1 MEKLKNLLAAIL
13 VGHEKMVNHEILP
26 TMQVPV
32 DYIREKWPDEI
43 KIYKDFLDEEYGIS
57 APEFVHCKEC
67 CYRGT
72 DKCLC
77 HPHYPMDD
85 FYCAKGEER

>member
-1 MEKLKNLLAAIL
+1 MSHENVEKLKNLLAAIL

-43 KIYKDFLDEEYGIS
+43 NRRAYGGGGFFLDVLQC
-57 APEFVHCKEC
+57 P
-67 CYRGT
+67 
-72 DKCLC
+72 
-77 HPHYPMDD
+77 
-85 FYCAKGEER
+85 